1 MYVKFS
7 EMELA
12 LAETENMQQTPNPAA
27 QLPWAEP
34 LLAEHSEDVRQVLE
48 RSDCTD
54 WLARGHL
61 LPIAVGGAGGGAGRV
76 GELDDAEEAED
87 LGGPGGAGGVVEQAV
102 RDGHG
107 EEPDSRAEAPHGV

>member
-27 QLPWAEP
+27 QFPWAEP

-48 RSDCTD
+48 SWDCTD

-76 GELDDAEEAED
+76 GELHDAEEAED

-102 RDGHG
+102 REGHG

>member
-34 LLAEHSEDVRQVLE
+34 LLAEHSEDVR
-48 RSDCTD
+48 
-54 WLARGHL
+54 
-61 LPIAVGGAGGGAGRV
+61 
-76 GELDDAEEAED
+76 
-87 LGGPGGAGGVVEQAV
+87 
-102 RDGHG
+102 
-107 EEPDSRAEAPHGV
+107 